1 MEIEQHGLD
10 PVPETERTATWAD
23 LFIIWGDINLCL
35 PSFVVG
41 ALLIPALSWGEA
53 VSVNFWGNL
62 VVGVLIVLGGYF
74 GTNTGY
80 PAVIYGRKV
89 FGYPVGQWFSTALLL
104 VSTLGWYAVM
114 TAMTGE
120 ALDMIIKEFTGF
132 SSPILMIILVGI
144 LNSSTAVM
152 GYQRIRWLDW
162 VCTPLLSLLCVWLTF
177 KVLGLITLP
186 VAFQYHPTGSIGYAQ
201 GMDLVIGGFI
211 SGAFVASD
219 FSRYARSNRDSW
231 FGTFPGAF
239 LVSFLL
245 GLLGMMSVVATGD
258 WNPVTVVQDL
268 GMGIPAL
275 FFILMANWTTNHSVL
290 YSSGLALTNMLP
302 RHARWKNTFICGVAG
317 IVLAVA
323 GLTDVL
329 QSWLMLLSCVF
340 SPLIGVVL
348 TDFLII
354 KRTAGHTSVN
364 VQAVIAVG
372 AGIFL
377 AKMTP
382 PQYIASAVGLVSS
395 SLIYIIL
402 KSPASEKQTGQRKNH
417 PIG

>member
-1 MEIEQHGLD
+1 
-10 PVPETERTATWAD
+10 
-23 LFIIWGDINLCL
+23 
-35 PSFVVG
+35 
-41 ALLIPALSWGEA
+41 
-53 VSVNFWGNL
+53 
-62 VVGVLIVLGGYF
+62 
-74 GTNTGY
+74 
-80 PAVIYGRKV
+80 
-89 FGYPVGQWFSTALLL
+89 
-104 VSTLGWYAVM
+104 M

-162 VCTPLLSLLCVWLTF
+162 LCTPLLSLLCIWLTF
-177 KVLGLITLP
+177 KVLALITLP
-186 VAFQYHPTGSIGYAQ
+186 TAFQYHPTGSIGYAQ

-258 WNPVTVVQDL
+258 WNPVMVIQDL

-275 FFILMANWTTNHSVL
+275 FFILLANWTTNHSVL
-290 YSSGLALTNMLP
+290 YSSGLALTNVLP
-302 RHARWKNTFICGVAG
+302 RLGRWKNTFICGVAG
-317 IVLAVA
+317 IVLAAA
-323 GLTDVL
+323 GLTDML

-348 TDFLII
+348 TDFLVI

-402 KSPASEKQTGQRKNH
+402 KFQAYEK
-417 PIG
+417 